1 MRGGQFSA
9 GVRWK
14 RCFLSNRFRF
24 GTVKSIVEK
33 RAYRHVLIYS
43 LCYGRTGSEGLGRQ
57 YSQKEL
63 IKIAKERGW
72 EIDETRGKGSH
83 VLAMKAGKRP
93 FPIPR
98 K

>member
-1 MRGGQFSA
+1 MVAREVRVWEGNIA
-9 GVRWK
+9 GK
-14 RCFLSNRFRF
+14 NS
-24 GTVKSIVEK
+24 S
-33 RAYRHVLIYS
+33 
-43 LCYGRTGSEGLGRQ
+43 
-57 YSQKEL
+57 
-63 IKIAKERGW
+63 KIAKERGW

>member
-1 MRGGQFSA
+1 M
-9 GVRWK
+9 
-14 RCFLSNRFRF
+14 
-24 GTVKSIVEK
+24 
-33 RAYRHVLIYS
+33 LIYS

-57 YSQKEL
+57 YSRKEL

-83 VLAMKAGKRP
+83 VLAMKAGERP

-98 K
+98 KIKPGLLASLKKMLQIDD